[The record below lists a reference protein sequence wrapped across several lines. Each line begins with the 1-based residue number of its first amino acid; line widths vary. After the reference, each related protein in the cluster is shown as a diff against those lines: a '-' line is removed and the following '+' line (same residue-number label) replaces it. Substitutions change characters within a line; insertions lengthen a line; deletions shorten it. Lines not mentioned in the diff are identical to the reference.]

1 MAIKKKLIGEFIS
14 IEKLPEAFAQ
24 TLKESLNLE
33 DTLYKSSLP
42 NYVDKFTLDLA
53 VARTKKPLSDVGG
66 GEKLFRQA
74 HWYYL
79 KILVKGTGTWTLI
92 FELPNGDT
100 VDLSESEVIKGDE
113 ILLEWA
119 ELKATNT
126 VQAGETNPVF
136 WVERRDIGS

>member
-1 MAIKKKLIGEFIS
+1 MVNGKRLIGEFIS

-24 TLKESLNLE
+24 ELKESLDLE

-42 NYVDKFTLDLA
+42 NYVDKFTLNLSI
-53 VARTKKPLSDVGG
+53 ARTQKVLSDIGG
-66 GEKLFRQA
+66 GEKLFRHA

-92 FELPNGDT
+92 FELPNGDIVT
-100 VDLSESEVIKGDE
+100 LSESEVIKGDE
-113 ILLEWA
+113 IYLEWA

-126 VQAGETNPVF
+126 AQPGETNPVI
-136 WVERRDIGS
+136 WVERRDIE